1 MNLGSYLVGA
11 TAYMASLYRKS
22 PVKPFAPLLSKLYF
36 NVLNTGQGASVVHKN
51 IDGINFELDLR
62 EVIDSEM
69 FYCGSREPQT
79 SRTLE
84 LICNASDIVIDIGA
98 NVGSHA
104 LPMAKL
110 VGPSGRVYAFEPV
123 PWAMDKLKRNAS
135 LNGFSNIVTEQLA
148 LSDENL
154 GHVDMEFRASFKIG
168 SAKGVDDK
176 GQIDNGWWQECDCVS
191 TKMQTLDSYVAEHS
205 IQRIA
210 LIKLDVDGFEGK
222 VIRGASETLSRFKPV
237 IIMELAPAWVEM
249 RGDSCLAIARQL
261 REMGYRCFAEVTF
274 DEILDVDKLILGIE
288 PGQGFNVVYAV
299 HKPMPRPSEASR

>member
-1 MNLGSYLVGA
+1 MNLGSYLVSA
-11 TAYMASLYRKS
+11 TAYMASLYKKS
-22 PVKPFAPLLSKLYF
+22 PVKPFTPLLSKLYF

-69 FYCGSREPQT
+69 FYCGSREPKT

-84 LICNASDIVIDIGA
+84 LICDPSDVVIDIGA

-135 LNGFSNIVTEQLA
+135 LNGFSNIVTEQVA

-168 SAKGVDDK
+168 SAIGVDDK
-176 GQIDNGWWQECDCVS
+176 GRIDKGWWQECDHVS
-191 TKMQTLDSYVAEHS
+191 TEMRTLDSYVTGHD
-205 IQRIA
+205 IRRVD

-222 VIRGASETLSRFKPV
+222 VIRGARETLSRFKPV

-249 RGDSCLAIARQL
+249 RGDSCIAIAMQL
-261 REMGYRCFAEVTF
+261 RDMGYRCFAEVTF
-274 DEILDVDKLILGIE
+274 DEILDVDKLILDIK
-288 PGQGFNVVYAV
+288 PGQGFNVVYAT
-299 HKPMPRPSEASR
+299 HKPMPRSQAAS